1 MAPSGTAEELIEL
14 QKDYLDIRIHPMLID
29 YIARIVHATR
39 TSGDCLAGV
48 SPRGTLALLRAVR
61 AYAMVQ
67 GRSYVV
73 PEDIKTLTDSGS
85 RTPPCLPVMPYSGPD
100 SERFLEGSGSERIT
114 NGRVGEII

>member
-1 MAPSGTAEELIEL
+1 MCHYGAFPDVSPLTELGSVCTAEELIEL

-67 GRSYVV
+67 GRSYIV
-73 PEDIKTLTDSGS
+73 PKIS
-85 RTPPCLPVMPYSGPD
+85 RH
-100 SERFLEGSGSERIT
+100 
-114 NGRVGEII
+114 